1 MKQTHVQY
9 KEHVQETEYIDLNG
23 ITFLVALHSW
33 ALLFTISTTYLIN
46 YLSQYVDF
54 LSIFLDF
61 LVEMQAH
68 LAAATT
74 SSWLQLRRAPF
85 MCMSISNQFVA

>member
-33 ALLFTISTTYLIN
+33 ALLFNISTTYSFS
-46 YLSQYVDF
+46 YLSQHVDF
-54 LSIFLDF
+54 LSFF
-61 LVEMQAH
+61 
-68 LAAATT
+68 
-74 SSWLQLRRAPF
+74 
-85 MCMSISNQFVA
+85 

>member
-33 ALLFTISTTYLIN
+33 ALLFNISTTYSFS

-54 LSIFLDF
+54 LSIFFRLLSWDAGPF
-61 LVEMQAH
+61 SCSRNQQ
-68 LAAATT
+68 LAAA
-74 SSWLQLRRAPF
+74 AP
-85 MCMSISNQFVA
+85 STLYVYVNI

>member
-33 ALLFTISTTYLIN
+33 ALLFNISTTYSFS

-68 LAAATT
+68 LAATATG
-74 SSWLQLRRAPF
+74 SWL
-85 MCMSISNQFVA
+85 